1 VSRIGSG
8 LVATSFERYARAVFE
23 RAAIEVSDD
32 DLALVSLIHAGYE
45 GNSEVLEQL
54 DTARF
59 PFEPIDPSK
68 APER

>member
-1 VSRIGSG
+1 MESG
-8 LVATSFERYARAVFE
+8 FEAYARAVFE
-23 RAAIEVSDD
+23 RAGVTVSDE
-32 DLALVSLIHAGYE
+32 DLALVELIQAGYE
-45 GNSEVLEQL
+45 GNSAALEQL

>member
-1 VSRIGSG
+1 VDTG
-8 LVATSFERYARAVFE
+8 FERYARAVFE
-23 RAAIEVSDD
+23 RAGIEVSDD

-45 GNSEVLEQL
+45 GNSAALDQL
-54 DTARF
+54 DTLRF

>member
-1 VSRIGSG
+1 MD
-8 LVATSFERYARAVFE
+8 ASFEQYARVVFE
-23 RAAIEVSDD
+23 RAGIEVSDD
-32 DLALVSLIHAGYE
+32 DLALVSLMHTGYE
-45 GNSEVLEQL
+45 ANVAALDRL

>member
-1 VSRIGSG
+1 MDTG
-8 LVATSFERYARAVFE
+8 FERYARAAFE
-23 RAAIEVSDD
+23 RAGIEVSDD
-32 DLALVSLIHAGYE
+32 DLALVSFIHAVSE
-45 GNSEVLEQL
+45 DNSAALDQL